1 MEREPL
7 SRASTV
13 GHLARSPESIMG
25 MMLRAPGATMASIVT
40 GVSHE
45 AERHVNPPSSCGA
58 GKLVVHRKLK
68 KKQKESWCR
77 SSLALSQIKKTN
89 KHDISGELETLASGQ
104 HCK

>member
-1 MEREPL
+1 MESEPL

-25 MMLRAPGATMASIVT
+25 MMLRTPGATMASIIT

-45 AERHVNPPSSCGA
+45 AERHVNLPSSCGA

-68 KKQKESWCR
+68 KNKKKAGADPVWHHPRLKKQ
-77 SSLALSQIKKTN
+77 TN
-89 KHDISGELETLASGQ
+89 MTFLVN
-104 HCK
+104 